1 MTFRTELLGRGSEQ
15 QQPLGLL
22 AELLD
27 QFVFRAGR
35 GLAPFEMMSLV
46 NHQQIP
52 TGLFGLF
59 GTLGV
64 GCEKIDAAQDHLI
77 IEKRIRL
84 G

>member
-1 MTFRTELLGRGSEQ
+1 M
-15 QQPLGLL
+15 L

-35 GLAPFEMMSLV
+35 GLAPFKMMGLID
-46 NHQQIP
+46 HQQIP
-52 TGLFGLF
+52 TGLLGLF